1 MNGTGYRAEKFVAA
15 ALNMERT
22 GAAGKA
28 IEDLTDARTGQWGGR
43 LKVEIKAGK
52 QIPTLVVKAFKQL
65 EPHVGDDQL
74 GILVMVPKGIGE
86 AKIRESLVVMS
97 LGDFIDWFGD
107 FDQGEPDR
115 PFQRQPTGVHEVVLR
130 MQDGREVVLPTG

>member
-1 MNGTGYRAEKFVAA
+1 MNGTGYRAEKFVAD

-28 IEDLTDARTGQWGGR
+28 IEDLADTNGQWGGK

-52 QIPTLVVKAFKQL
+52 QIPSLVVRAFKQL

-86 AKIRESLVVMS
+86 ARIRESLVVMS

-107 FDQGEPDR
+107 FDQDEPEQ
-115 PFQRQPTGVHEVVLR
+115 PFHRQTGDVHEVVLR
-130 MQDGREVVLPTG
+130 MQDGREVVLPTR